1 MSNENQIDWAR
12 YNSLTSQKNSAE
24 TQMSEVQSQ
33 TQQLNNQIKRLKSA
47 KSIVETE
54 KENFKAI
61 KKGISNIVDDDY
73 EWKGDTYDKFKNYGS
88 YLNEDHSNYYDS
100 IDMVLDSINNK
111 ITELENQIY
120 RNDGILGELRSWWNS
135 LCNSIE
141 NLFN

>member
-1 MSNENQIDWAR
+1 MSNENEIDWAR
-12 YNSLTSQKNSAE
+12 YNSLNRQKNSAE
-24 TQMSEVQSQ
+24 TQMSEVRSQ
-33 TQQLNNQIKRLKSA
+33 NRQLNDKIERLKSA

-61 KKGISNIVDDDY
+61 KKGVSNIIDDGY
-73 EWKGDTYDKFKNYGS
+73 EWKGDTYDKFKNNGS
-88 YLNEDHSNYYDS
+88 YLNEDHSNYYAS
-100 IDMVLDSINNK
+100 IDLVLDAINNK

-120 RNDGILGELRSWWNS
+120 RNDGVLGQLRSWWNS